1 MGKEEYSNK
10 AFPSGEG
17 GRALSEVGRG
27 KYRFAKLLLYVQSS
41 SALFRPPF
49 GGTFPKGEGIASLK
63 NNIVS
68 YQVCFRQ
75 IRRKPLHAFMQKLKL
90 YNSLVEPHSSA
101 IAFS

>member
-63 NNIVS
+63 NNFVYYTTKS
-68 YQVCFRQ
+68 
-75 IRRKPLHAFMQKLKL
+75 KG
-90 YNSLVEPHSSA
+90 NA
-101 IAFS
+101 ISI